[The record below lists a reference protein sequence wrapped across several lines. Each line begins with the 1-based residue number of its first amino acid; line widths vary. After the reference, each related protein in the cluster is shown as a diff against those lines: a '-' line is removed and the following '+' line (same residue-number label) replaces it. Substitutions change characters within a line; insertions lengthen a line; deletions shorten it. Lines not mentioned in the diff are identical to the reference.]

1 MPPLRIDCSSQESG
15 SIFPEVTLK
24 VKLFSKRQMC
34 LCEKHTDFQTFC
46 PRLGFFHKNHKKTI
60 EITALFV
67 YNVLIAVLCTAVHER
82 RMNIYVHC
90 KCYSQRLLAG
100 TQRQR

>member
-1 MPPLRIDCSSQESG
+1 MYLYQKHA
-15 SIFPEVTLK
+15 IFL
-24 VKLFSKRQMC
+24 
-34 LCEKHTDFQTFC
+34 TFC
-46 PRLGFFHKNHKKTI
+46 PRQGFFHKNHKKTI
-60 EITALFV
+60 EIIVAFV

-90 KCYSQRLLAG
+90 KCNSQRLLAG

>member
-1 MPPLRIDCSSQESG
+1 M
-15 SIFPEVTLK
+15 SIIPYYYYPRYPK
-24 VKLFSKRQMC
+24 
-34 LCEKHTDFQTFC
+34 EKIFKKIHKE
-46 PRLGFFHKNHKKTI
+46 FFYKNHKKTI
-60 EITALFV
+60 EIAYAFV
-67 YNVLIAVLCTAVHER
+67 YNVFIAVKFTAAHER